1 MIGFMEWLAEHG
13 IESLA
18 LIIAFI
24 SMCITIA
31 ANKKADKAKQK
42 AEETEAELQRI
53 KEDFDAS
60 DRYGQVKLVERLF
73 EDALTELVVV
83 TDKESEA
90 SQEDIKRALLTAVN
104 RYTNLYNEI
113 NSFCKLINN
122 GAIKAEKYLKD
133 TAYQKLEDHADLQWK
148 YYAQL
153 NEIANDNQIHKL
165 LRPRYKAFSAY
176 DEFLE
181 KHLYKDRWM
190 NMKAKRKEVG
200 ME

>member
-1 MIGFMEWLAEHG
+1 MEWLAEHG

>member
-1 MIGFMEWLAEHG
+1 MTANMNWFAEHG
-13 IESLA
+13 IELLAFLFSL
-18 LIIAFI
+18 L
-24 SMCITIA
+24 A
-31 ANKKADKAKQK
+31 AWFAHNSDKKADEAKEKAV
-42 AEETEAELQRI
+42 ENEIELQRI

-83 TDKESEA
+83 TDRESEA
-90 SQEDIKRALLTAVN
+90 SKEDVKRALLTAVN

-133 TAYQKLEDHADLQWK
+133 TAYQKLEDHADLQWQ
-148 YYAQL
+148 YYVQL
-153 NEIANDNQIHKL
+153 NEIANDNQMHKL

-181 KHLYKDRWM
+181 KHLYKEKWK
-190 NMKAKRKEVG
+190 NVKAKRKEVG